1 MASAQEWEDYPHFHL
16 SKSTIGTFEDCRLR
30 YKFDK
35 IDKRTAITVATAASV
50 RGQAGHAAVSAVLSA
65 PGGSAD
71 NRYALISRALG
82 AFDISTDLRGTL
94 AGYAA
99 EAEDFARNRGGH
111 FRWIEEFKCM
121 ECHSGVLKNVTLWAK
136 PDLAILDGYIAP
148 LEVIDWTFG
157 KPRVES
163 ADELVGNLSTS
174 MLRLV
179 AGHNDRSRRPIA
191 ITEVHVPTMTSITVV
206 PTDED
211 VMAAWERVCDIATE
225 IRTAIA
231 TGEFPAQ
238 PGPWCRYCGHVD
250 ICPVQQAPI

>member
-1 MASAQEWEDYPHFHL
+1 MASALEWEDYPHFHL

-30 YKFDK
+30 YFHDK
-35 IDKRTAITVATAASV
+35 VEKRTAIKVVTAAGI
-50 RGQAGHAAVSAVLSA
+50 RGQAGHAAVAAALMVPKDSTADLYARVGVALS
-65 PGGSAD
+65 
-71 NRYALISRALG
+71 
-82 AFDISTDLRGTL
+82 AFDISQDLRGTL

-99 EAEDFARNRGGH
+99 EAESFARNRGGH
-111 FRWIEEFKCM
+111 LTWIEEFKSM
-121 ECHSGVLKNVTLWAK
+121 ECYGGALNVTLWAK
-136 PDLAILDGYIAP
+136 PDLAIMGGYIAP
-148 LEVIDWTFG
+148 LEVVDWTFG

-163 ADELVGNLSTS
+163 ADELLGSLSTA

-179 AGHNDRSRRPIA
+179 AGHNDRQQRPIA
-191 ITEVHVPTMTSITVV
+191 ITEVHVPSMTSITVV

-211 VMAAWERVCDIATE
+211 VMTAWERVCEIATE

-250 ICPVQQAPI
+250 ICPAQ